1 MRLMKRR
8 KERMMMGKRVMML
21 KWERK
26 GKVYGYTRAYT
37 KIGLNAVAGMGD
49 GGVNQEKDT
58 MAKHE

>member
-1 MRLMKRR
+1 
-8 KERMMMGKRVMML
+8 MMMGKRVMML

-26 GKVYGYTRAYT
+26 GKVYEYTRAYT